1 MKNLP
6 IGIPRPVQWNM
17 APVLAPWIIMALIGG
32 GPGQAAKQ
40 KPAQARHPSSGIAPY
55 TETVTVTGDSN
66 KVRFD
71 MVPVKGGT
79 FTFVDPVSGASRV
92 VAVKPF
98 WIEKTEVTWDQFDQF
113 LIVPEKPKPGTADA
127 VARPSHPYMPPDR
140 GFGHAGYPAISLT
153 YYSAQQYCKW
163 LSLKTGRKYR
173 LPTEVEWEFACRCGG
188 PPVRLDEKGLQ
199 QVAWYSGN
207 AGGSTHPVGKKEP
220 NAFGLYDMLG
230 NAGEWCIGV
239 DGKPVLR
246 GGSFMDP
253 PTKVNCRARARQT
266 PAWNQTDPQIPKS
279 KWWLSDG
286 PFAGFRVVR
295 EP

>member
-1 MKNLP
+1 MKNVLTRFP
-6 IGIPRPVQWNM
+6 CRSLV
-17 APVLAPWIIMALIGG
+17 VLAPWLVMALLSAGA
-32 GPGQAAKQ
+32 PGQVQ
-40 KPAQARHPSSGIAPY
+40 KHPKASRPLTTASLAPY
-55 TETVTVTGDSN
+55 TETVQVTGDAN

-79 FTFVDPVSGASRV
+79 FAFTDPTSGKVREV
-92 VAVKPF
+92 IVKPF

-113 LIVPEKPKPGTADA
+113 LIVPEKAKPGTADA

-140 GFGHAGYPAISLT
+140 GFGHTGYPAISLT
-153 YYSAQQYCKW
+153 FYSAQQYCKW

-173 LPTEVEWEFACRCGG
+173 LPTEAEWEFACRAGG
-188 PPVRLDEKGLQ
+188 PPVQLDEKGLDA
-199 QVAWYSGN
+199 VAWYSEN
-207 AGGSTHPVGKKEP
+207 AGGTTHPVGKKQP
-220 NAFGLYDMLG
+220 NGLGLYDMLG
-230 NAGEWCIGV
+230 NAGEWCVGV

-253 PTKVNCRARARQT
+253 ASKVSCKARARQT